1 MFKENFCN
9 PKDDDFGGDGI
20 NDFVREAIDEA
31 TGEAIKDA
39 IEEALIEEGIDATP
53 ELVEKGFEML
63 TREETGKVE
72 IAEEAPAETRTHHGP
87 APKSG
92 GIHVKD
98 DAPKDKEFCGPK
110 GPIAPITK
118 RERLEAAKEG
128 LLMFIQEEQKILEE
142 KVGKSEDGTSY
153 LPDSERFYHE
163 KKIERAQEK
172 IGEIEKEISGLP
184 QTEKFDMKNIPEWM
198 RDHALAEQRNKDA
211 ALERIKDTCAQGME
225 TNNKWG
231 MEAIGEI
238 SDQHDQLIH
247 EARKKSEE
255 AFG

>member
-1 MFKENFCN
+1 MFKENFCS

-39 IEEALIEEGIDATP
+39 VEEALIEEGIDATP

-63 TREETGKVE
+63 TREETGKIE
-72 IAEEAPAETRTHHGP
+72 IAEKPIVRIDKASGSE
-87 APKSG
+87 PKSQG
-92 GIHVKD
+92 FHAKD
-98 DAPKDKEFCGPK
+98 DTPKDKEFCGPK

-142 KVGKSEDGTSY
+142 KVNKSEEGTAY

-172 IGEIEKEISGLP
+172 IGEIEKEMSGLP
-184 QTEKFDMKNIPEWM
+184 QTEKFDMENIPEWM
-198 RDHALAEQRNKDA
+198 RDHALAEQRNKEA
-211 ALERIKDTCAQGME
+211 ALERIRDTCAQGME
-225 TNNKWG
+225 TNDKWG
-231 MEAIGEI
+231 MEAIGEL

-255 AFG
+255 AAR